1 MKHPLDGARLKVI
14 RAQEHLDCLKAE
26 VWMYLHQQP
35 DEVRSQPQ
43 RSPQHTWLRPTHVL
57 PPIVPAE
64 PPPRLSA
71 IIGDCVTNAR
81 AALDYIM
88 WELAERHFDP
98 PLDIRRNPDDMR
110 LSAFPIFGSRT
121 DKGFKKRF
129 NSLAKRKVP
138 PPAITQLKRVQPYNA
153 RHKPLLSLRDLVNRD
168 KHATL
173 LLTIGEVGDMTVEFS
188 AWHLSDIVREPEKIT
203 IPRNLTTEKQPALQ
217 SDMPMKG
224 KAAIYVTWKD
234 ASMPREPVDLTLE
247 KIVKCVGD
255 IIPRFDSFFI

>member
-35 DEVRSQPQ
+35 DELRSQPQ

-57 PPIVPAE
+57 PPIVPSE

-88 WELAERHFDP
+88 WELAERYFDP
-98 PLDIRRNPDDMR
+98 ALDIRRNPDDKR
-110 LSAFPIFGSRT
+110 LSAFPIFSSKT
-121 DKGFKKRF
+121 DKRVKVRF

-153 RHKPLLSLRDLVNRD
+153 RHKPLLSLRDFVNRD

-203 IPRNLTTEKQPALQ
+203 IPRNLTTEKQPPFQ

-224 KAAIYVTWKD
+224 KAVIYVTWKD
-234 ASMPREPVDLTLE
+234 VSMPREPVDLTLE
-247 KIVKCVGD
+247 KIIKCVAD
-255 IIPRFDSFFI
+255 IIPGFDSFFV

>member
-35 DEVRSQPQ
+35 DEVRSQPE

-98 PLDIRRNPDDMR
+98 PLDISQDGVNRSRCARRGLHCELN
-110 LSAFPIFGSRT
+110 
-121 DKGFKKRF
+121 
-129 NSLAKRKVP
+129 N
-138 PPAITQLKRVQPYNA
+138 YNA
-153 RHKPLLSLRDLVNRD
+153 
-168 KHATL
+168 
-173 LLTIGEVGDMTVEFS
+173 
-188 AWHLSDIVREPEKIT
+188 EPQAE
-203 IPRNLTTEKQPALQ
+203 R
-217 SDMPMKG
+217 
-224 KAAIYVTWKD
+224 
-234 ASMPREPVDLTLE
+234 
-247 KIVKCVGD
+247 
-255 IIPRFDSFFI
+255 

>member
-35 DEVRSQPQ
+35 DEVRSQPE

-57 PPIVPAE
+57 PPIVPSE

-88 WELAERHFDP
+88 WELAERYFDP
-98 PLDIRRNPDDMR
+98 ALDIRRNPDDKR
-110 LSAFPIFGSRT
+110 LSAFPIFSSKT
-121 DKGFKKRF
+121 DKRVKVRF

-138 PPAITQLKRVQPYNA
+138 TPAITRLKRVQPYNA
-153 RHKPLLSLRDLVNRD
+153 RYKPLLSLRELVNQD
-168 KHATL
+168 KHQTL

-188 AWHLSDIVREPEKIT
+188 AWHLSDIVREPETIT
-203 IPRNLTTEKQPALQ
+203 IPRNLTTEKQPPFQ

-224 KAAIYVTWKD
+224 KAVIYVTWKD
-234 ASMPREPVDLTLE
+234 VSMPREPVDLTLE
-247 KIVKCVGD
+247 KIIKCVAD
-255 IIPRFDSFFI
+255 IIPGFDSFFV